1 MSSWRTKLRRP
12 KAKGEKVD
20 VNVIHSTPSAASSAP
35 QETRIAGDLAS
46 QMPSLQE
53 PSPISELWNHAY
65 DGLRSESTNE
75 NLIDKYEA
83 ILQTTLATVAV
94 PAGKSNTPVTMGRQD
109 DMLRVLNQKLDEI
122 KNSNWKL
129 KLYNREIYAKDL
141 MDPVVSIIDLANEYV
156 SDALSANPY
165 ASIAWAGVGLIL
177 PVSSRTTM
185 KYPSLKCPKLIIL
198 DLPQSL

>member
-12 KAKGEKVD
+12 KEKEAKVD
-20 VNVIHSTPSAASSAP
+20 INVIPSTPSAASSA
-35 QETRIAGDLAS
+35 S
-46 QMPSLQE
+46 QVPSLQE
-53 PSPISELWNHAY
+53 SCPISELWNHAY
-65 DGLRSESTNE
+65 DGLRSESTNQ
-75 NLIDKYEA
+75 NLIEKYEA

-94 PAGKSNTPVTMGRQD
+94 PAGKSKTPVTMGRQD

-129 KLYNREIYAKDL
+129 KFHDREVYAKDL
-141 MDPVVSIIDLANEYV
+141 MDPVVSVIDLANEYV

-185 KYPSLKCPKLIIL
+185 KYPSLECPKLIIL
-198 DLPQSL
+198 DLAQSI